1 MKKVTVVFAA
11 MLVAACINQ
20 PTQKLQKQIKQGIS
34 GQVIW
39 LEGNLMPTIDPPDTT
54 TGQGKP
60 VIREIHVYK
69 LTNVQETESR
79 DGFFTKI
86 KGTLVKKS
94 FSDES
99 GRFTIQLPV
108 GEYSI
113 FIKEEQGLYANLFDG
128 SNNINPVVVNR
139 DKVTEIKVKVDYKA
153 VY

>member
-11 MLVAACINQ
+11 ILVTACINQ

-39 LEGNLMPTIDPPDTT
+39 LEGNLMPTIDQPDNTT
-54 TGQGKP
+54 RGGKP
-60 VIREIHVYK
+60 VVREIHVYK
-69 LTNVQETESR
+69 LINVKETESL

-86 KGTLVKKS
+86 KGSLVKKS

-99 GRFTIQLPV
+99 GHFSIQLPV